1 MRFIIREPLFVTD
14 IYEHKVVVSGR
25 KLPSGEAVTETEN
38 QGWFMRVGLFSVFI
52 GFDRPMGNVRKGQKA
67 RLIIELEDE
76 QIGKEI

>member
-14 IYEHKVVVSGR
+14 IYEHKVIVSGR
-25 KLPSGEAVTETEN
+25 KLSSGEAVVETQN
-38 QGWFMRVGLFSVFI
+38 QGWFLRVGLFSVFV
-52 GFDRPMGNVRKGQKA
+52 GDERPGNVRKGQKA